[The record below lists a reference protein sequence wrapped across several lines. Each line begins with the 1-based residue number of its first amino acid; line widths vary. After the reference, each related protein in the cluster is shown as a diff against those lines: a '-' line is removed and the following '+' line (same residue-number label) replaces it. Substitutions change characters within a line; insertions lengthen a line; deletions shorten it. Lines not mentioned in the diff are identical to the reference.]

1 MYDRPR
7 PQPNQVAVGVYVGC
21 VRNSDGLR
29 SVHHDLSSALML
41 HLFNFSVVKQALYG
55 NETSV

>member
-29 SVHHDLSSALML
+29 SVHHDLSSTLML
-41 HLFNFSVVKQALYG
+41 HLFNFSVVKQAL
-55 NETSV
+55 

>member
-1 MYDRPR
+1 MIDPDRNLIKLR
-7 PQPNQVAVGVYVGC
+7 SGSMSVAYGTRMGC

-41 HLFNFSVVKQALYG
+41 HLFNFSVVKQAL
-55 NETSV
+55 